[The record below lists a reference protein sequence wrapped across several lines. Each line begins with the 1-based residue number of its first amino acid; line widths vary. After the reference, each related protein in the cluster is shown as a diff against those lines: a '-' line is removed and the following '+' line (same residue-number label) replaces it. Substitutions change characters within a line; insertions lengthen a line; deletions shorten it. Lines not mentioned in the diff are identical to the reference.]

1 MFNPISITLKIGGI
15 VGAGI
20 ALAAGWR
27 IGEFIA
33 DVATGDKTVEWPSLE
48 NVLGAFKAE
57 EPLWKRKFGPV
68 S

>member
-1 MFNPISITLKIGGI
+1 MFNPISISLKIGGI

-20 ALAAGWR
+20 ALAAGWWV
-27 IGEFIA
+27 GELIA
-33 DVATGDKTVEWPSLE
+33 DIATGEKTVGWPSVGNLLE
-48 NVLGAFKAE
+48 AFKPE